1 MTLVGL
7 TRVVGQNIWRNST
20 SLSISAIGI
29 AAGIALFGLFL
40 ALVEQVRN
48 VVEKN
53 IVPID
58 EVEVVPL
65 SSDLQRMASSIFG
78 EDTFGLSDDD
88 VQVISRIPNVVAVLP
103 RMNLKFS
110 GVSYGGKALVGS
122 EIRVETIAD
131 GIPPAQVAG
140 ELVDPPLPFDD
151 LRPRQSNRM
160 CRYDTDCPIGEY
172 CEVRFDGPPAPEL
185 VDADPL
191 SVRRYRVCALP
202 VPTLLSRY
210 LLEFYNTVFAPG
222 HGYVQLNE
230 GLLRV
235 AEKELQ
241 FTTRLGDS
249 FMGQQAVR
257 WRQRGVRMQITGIS
271 DKAMDLGVTFPIAYV
286 RDWNAEYGG
295 TKGGARYSSVSV
307 RAQSKED
314 VSDVI
319 RLVRQAGFDIK
330 SRIAEQVS
338 SMVEVL
344 GIILVII
351 SLIVI
356 SIAGFNIMHTF
367 LMLVLER
374 KREIG
379 LFRAIGATRA
389 NIRNVFLL
397 EAAFVGL
404 LAGVLGLLLAYVSS
418 LVFDTMLITLVP
430 QFPYK
435 PATFF
440 DFQPWIIAT
449 AIGFAVVFTVV
460 GAFVPSLRAA
470 RLDPVR
476 ALQ

>member
-7 TRVVGQNIWRNST
+7 SRVVAQNIWRNST

-48 VVEKN
+48 VVEGD

-88 VQVISRIPNVVAVLP
+88 VKTISRIPNVVEVLP
-103 RMNLKFS
+103 RMNFNFS
-110 GVSYGGKALVGS
+110 AVCYGGKGLVGS
-122 EIRVETIAD
+122 EIRVEAIAD
-131 GIPPAQVAG
+131 GIPAQQVAG
-140 ELVDPPLPFDD
+140 ELNDPPVPFDD
-151 LRPRQSNRM
+151 LRARQSNRI
-160 CRYDTDCPIGEY
+160 CRFDTDCPPLEN

-185 VDADPL
+185 IDADPL
-191 SVRRYRVCALP
+191 SVRRYRACALP

-257 WRQRGVRMQITGIS
+257 WRQRSVRMQFVGVS
-271 DKAMDLGVTFPIAYV
+271 DKSMDLGVTFPIDYV
-286 RDWNAEYGG
+286 RAWNKEYGG
-295 TKGGARYSSVSV
+295 TKGAARYSSVSV
-307 RAQSKED
+307 RARSKED

-330 SRIAEQVS
+330 SRMAEQVS
-338 SMVEVL
+338 SMVAVI
-344 GIILVII
+344 GIILLLIA
-351 SLIVI
+351 LIVI
-356 SIAGFNIMHTF
+356 TIAGFNIMHTF

-374 KREIG
+374 RREIG

-397 EAAFVGL
+397 EAAFIGT

-435 PATFF
+435 PTTFF
-440 DFQPWIIAT
+440 DFQPWIVGV
-449 AIGFAVVFTVV
+449 AIGFAIVFTVV
-460 GAFVPSLRAA
+460 GAFVPALRAA